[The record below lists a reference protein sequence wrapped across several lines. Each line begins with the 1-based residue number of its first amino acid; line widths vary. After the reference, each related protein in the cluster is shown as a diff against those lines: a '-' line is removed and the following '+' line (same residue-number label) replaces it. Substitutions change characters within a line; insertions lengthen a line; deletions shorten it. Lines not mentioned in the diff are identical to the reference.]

1 MRTPVFEGPFDLL
14 LHLIT
19 SQQVDLFEVSIS
31 TIVDAYLEE
40 VAELESLDLEVATEF
55 LLVAATLVQLK
66 CRRLLPKPEE
76 VDLDEEIALY
86 EERDLLLARLLECQ
100 TFKEAAGSI
109 RRLIEDA
116 SRSAPRMAGPE
127 ERFARLGPDLLEGV
141 SPERLRDLAVSA
153 LAPRAVPTVDLGHL
167 SPITLTVLDMAQS
180 IASRLSEAQRATFR
194 QLTLGAPRLEVVVSF
209 LALLELYKQGFV
221 ELAQARTF
229 GELEVSWTGREEAAL
244 ATVDEEAAGQ

>member
-1 MRTPVFEGPFDLL
+1 MRTPVFEGPLDLL

-19 SQQVDLFEVSIS
+19 AQQVDLFEVSIA
-31 TIVDAYLEE
+31 TIVNAYLEE
-40 VAELESLDLEVATEF
+40 VAALESLDLEVATEF
-55 LLVAATLVQLK
+55 VLVAATLVQLK

-86 EERDLLLARLLECQ
+86 EERDLLLARMLECQ
-100 TFKEAAGSI
+100 TFKEASGAI
-109 RRLIEDA
+109 RHLIEDA
-116 SRSAPRMAGPE
+116 SRSAPRTAGPE
-127 ERFARLGPDLLEGV
+127 ERYARLGPDLLDGV
-141 SPERLRDLAVSA
+141 SPELVRDLAASA
-153 LAPRAVPTVDLGHL
+153 LTPRPVARVDLAHL
-167 SPITLTVLDMAQS
+167 SPVTLTVLDMAQS

-194 QLTLGAPRLEVVVSF
+194 QLTLGAPRIEVVVSF

-244 ATVDEEAAGQ
+244 AAVDE